1 MQWAGL
7 EGLPI
12 VGSDPQD
19 VRRLQTERFD
29 EDSAGKLPE
38 AWPEVT
44 YRPIPH
50 SDRAGSEGE
59 RPVWRLR
66 FDVLGDDRVSFGLDV
81 NDEIVFGRGQ
91 GQDLVDLAPFGA
103 EQLGVSRRQML
114 LRPTPTQLFVM
125 DLGSTNGT
133 MLNGYSTGVNT
144 PYTLANGDVL
154 TLGALHLMVN
164 VISRPK
170 GETGVLH
177 AKANLGDA
185 LTEMVK
191 AIASK
196 LEIDEALSQVVE
208 GAMSLTAANETAI
221 WLLDEETGEL
231 FLEAERGLG
240 DEKIRRVRIPVS
252 DKLVYQVIETG
263 QPLRANRAPDGDK
276 IEVRTGYLVE
286 ALVYVPIALGGV
298 TFGVLAGAHHQPGKT
313 FSSHDQ
319 RVLESI
325 ADFAA
330 IAVHN
335 SRLYKAADMVAAQ
348 RVSELTAINE
358 VSRAVSAS
366 LDPSKVHA
374 MLTRQVQQHWQVEAV
389 SLWIMDPATDTLAFV
404 SDSRG
409 QEVRQDTAAAKNT
422 EQLVNAVAE
431 SGEPLLLSDAI
442 RANMHLTLEDTHQI
456 RSELAV
462 PIKLKD
468 RILGV
473 LDLQSPRFNRFS
485 HTDIQTLQT
494 LADQLAVTIENA
506 QLYKQVKSDAEQLEE
521 LVEQRTSEYDTA
533 SEHLQTLSR
542 LKDEFIANV
551 SHQLRTPISNLTLL
565 QDVIRSAPQGKRDR
579 YLDAMERETKGL
591 EQILDDLLRLSRME
605 EEGITL
611 RVTPVDLNALC
622 DRYVTDRTTLAE
634 SRGLTLTLNQH
645 DVPPVPADEGLLG
658 QVLSNLLTN
667 ALNYTP
673 SGGWV
678 EVNTQVQ
685 SIEGQ
690 RWVGFSVSDSGLG
703 ILPDEKPYLFERFTR
718 GKVGRESG
726 RSGTGLG
733 LSIAR
738 EIMEQHDGRID
749 VESEG
754 MPGEGATFS
763 VWLPL
768 TGLDQANL
776 LLVDDDETM
785 LEVMS
790 EILAM
795 VGYEVQA
802 AKSGEAAL
810 AVLKGTDEASR
821 PALIVTDVVM
831 PQMTGLQLL
840 EEVRNHSEWAGI
852 PFLFISASTTLAME
866 GQIAGLDNV
875 AFLRKPFDSQRLQE
889 TVAGVLTDRANA
901 ENAGNGAED

>member
-1 MQWAGL
+1 
-7 EGLPI
+7 
-12 VGSDPQD
+12 VGSEPQD
-19 VRRLQTERFD
+19 IPGPLTGRIGEGTTGEL
-29 EDSAGKLPE
+29 SE

-50 SDRAGSEGE
+50 GDRAGDDEE

-66 FDVLGDDRVSFGLDV
+66 FDVLGEDRESFGLDV
-81 NDEIVFGRGQ
+81 NDEIVFGRGR
-91 GQDLVDLAPFGA
+91 GRDLVDLTPFGA
-103 EQLGVSRRQML
+103 ERLGVSRRQML

-144 PYTLANGDVL
+144 PYSIANGDIL
-154 TLGALHLMVN
+154 TLGALHLMIN

-170 GETGVLH
+170 GMTGMLH

-208 GAMSLTAANETAI
+208 GAMSLTGANETAI
-221 WLLDEETGEL
+221 WLLDKETGEL
-231 FLEAERGLG
+231 FLEAERGIG

-263 QPLRANRAPDGDK
+263 EPLRANRAPDGAM
-276 IEVRTGYLVE
+276 IEVRTGYQVE

-298 TFGVLAGAHHQPGKT
+298 TFGVLAGAHHQSGKT
-313 FSSHDQ
+313 FSPHDQ
-319 RVLESI
+319 RVLETI

-335 SRLYKAADMVAAQ
+335 TRLYRAAGRAAAQ
-348 RVSELTAINE
+348 RVAELTAINE

-366 LDPSKVHA
+366 LDPTRVYA
-374 MLTRQVQQHWQVEAV
+374 MLTRQVQEHWQVEGV
-389 SLWIMDPATDTLAFV
+389 SLWIMDPNTDTVSLV
-404 SDSRG
+404 SDSWG
-409 QEVRQDTAAAKNT
+409 KQARQGTAAAKNT
-422 EQLVNAVAE
+422 EMLVNAVAD

-442 RANMHLTLEDTHQI
+442 RSNPHLSVDDTHEI

-462 PIKLKD
+462 PIKLQD

-473 LDLQSPRFNRFS
+473 LNLQSPQFNRFS
-485 HTDIQTLQT
+485 QTDIQTLQT
-494 LADQLAVTIENA
+494 VADQLAVTIENA
-506 QLYKQVKSDAEQLEE
+506 QLYKQVESHANRLEE

-542 LKDEFIANV
+542 LKDEFVANV
-551 SHQLRTPISNLTLL
+551 SHELRSPITNLKLL
-565 QDVIRSAPQGKRDR
+565 HSVIRNAPPRKRDR
-579 YLDAMERETKGL
+579 YLDAMERETGRL
-591 EQILDDLLRLSRME
+591 EQIVDDLLRLSRME
-605 EEGITL
+605 EDGIAL

-622 DRYVTDRTTLAE
+622 DRYVSDRTALAE
-634 SRGLTLTLNQH
+634 SRGLTLTLSQH
-645 DVPPVPADEGLLG
+645 PDLPPIPADEGLLG
-658 QVLSNLLTN
+658 QVLSILLTN

-673 SGGWV
+673 SGEWV
-678 EVNTQVQ
+678 EVSTQVQ
-685 SIEGQ
+685 SVEGQ
-690 RWVGFSVSDSGLG
+690 RWVGFSVSDSGFG
-703 ILPDEKPYLFERFTR
+703 ILPDEKPLLFERFFR

-733 LSIAR
+733 LSIAK
-738 EIMEQHDGRID
+738 EIMEQHDGRIE

-754 MPGEGATFS
+754 TPGDGATFS
-763 VWLPL
+763 IWLPL
-768 TGLDQANL
+768 TGLDQATL

-785 LEVMS
+785 LEVMN
-790 EILAM
+790 EILVAA
-795 VGYEVQA
+795 GYEVQA
-802 AKSGEAAL
+802 AKSGDAAL
-810 AVLKGTDEASR
+810 AVLQAADEASR

-831 PQMTGLQLL
+831 PHMTGLQLL

-875 AFLRKPFDSQRLQE
+875 AFLRKPFDSQGLQE
-889 TVAGVLTDRANA
+889 TVAGVLADNANA
-901 ENAGNGAED
+901 TIDENGAE